1 MKKSGQIV
9 LFPFSQ
15 ANLALGKT
23 RPALL
28 LSKLPG
34 PYSDW
39 LICMISS
46 QLHQYIKDFDEIV
59 DKSDPDFSHSGLKTS
74 SVIRVG
80 RLAVVEESILL
91 GAVGEIDA
99 ERLKRIKKN
108 LSDWLRKS

>member
-9 LFPFSQ
+9 LFRFPQ
-15 ANLALGKT
+15 TNLASGKM

-28 LSKLPG
+28 LCKLPG
-34 PYSDW
+34 PYGDW

-46 QLHQYIKDFDEIV
+46 QMHQYIKNFDEIV
-59 DKSDPDFSHSGLKTS
+59 DTNDPDFANSGLKMS

-80 RLAVVEESILL
+80 RLAVVEENTLL

-99 ERLKRIKKN
+99 DRLNRIKKN
-108 LSDWLRKS
+108 LSDWLNKP